1 MAGLNA
7 QETIVI
13 AGGGQAGAWAVRTLR
28 NEGFGGRIVL
38 VGEETAAPY
47 ERPPLSKEQLQPAA
61 PEMASLVGDKEL
73 ASLAVEWRR
82 GERLVGIERGPRRVL
97 LAGGEALGYDKL
109 LLCTGRRPR
118 LPEIAGIDAPC
129 VHTLRTIEDAVRLR
143 SSLKPE
149 ARVLVVGGGWIGLE
163 VAAAAR
169 AAGCEVVLAET
180 GAQLCGR
187 TGSQPLS
194 DFLAEL
200 HQARGVELHLRT
212 SLATLEDAS
221 PAGCR
226 ARFTDGS
233 ARQVDVVVVGIG
245 VVANDEPARA
255 AGIDCDRGIVVDRQ
269 CRTSDPAIFAAGDV
283 AVLRQEGGGMLR
295 LESWQNAQDQGI
307 AAARAMLEHPISYQP
322 SPYFWSQQYDTL
334 VQIAGACVPGATSL
348 ARSAGN
354 SKLMVA
360 ELDREGRLLG
370 AICANAPRD
379 FRQLRKL
386 VNAGARID
394 VARFTD
400 PGTPLSA
407 ILA

>member
-1 MAGLNA
+1 MPGLT
-7 QETIVI
+7 EDVTIVI
-13 AGGGQAGAWAVRTLR
+13 AGGGQAGALAIRTLR
-28 NEGFGGRIVL
+28 KEGFGGRIVL

-61 PEMASLVGDKEL
+61 PTVTFLIGDEEL
-73 ASLAVEWRR
+73 ASLDVEWRC
-82 GERLVGIERGPRRVL
+82 GERLVGIDRGSRKVL
-97 LAGGEALGYDKL
+97 LAGGETLCYDKL

-118 LPEIAGIDAPC
+118 LPDIPGIDAPC

-143 SSLKPE
+143 SSLKPQ

-169 AAGCEVVLAET
+169 SVGCKVALAEA

-194 DFLAEL
+194 DFLVGM
-200 HQARGVELHLRT
+200 HQARGVELHFQT
-212 SLATLEDAS
+212 SLAAIEDVGQT
-221 PAGCR
+221 GCL

-245 VVANDEPARA
+245 VVANDESARA
-255 AGIDCDRGIVVDRQ
+255 AGIDCDRGVVVDHQ

-283 AVLRQEGGGMLR
+283 AVLLQEPGRMLR

-307 AAARAMLEHPISYQP
+307 AAARAMMGQPVSYRP

-334 VQIAGACVPGATSL
+334 VQIAGACVPGSTSI
-348 ARSAGN
+348 ARPGGSGQ
-354 SKLMVA
+354 LMVA
-360 ELDREGRLLG
+360 EFDGEGRLLG

-379 FRQLRKL
+379 FRRLRKL
-386 VNAGARID
+386 VDAGARID
-394 VARFTD
+394 AVRFAD
-400 PGTPLSA
+400 PETPLSM